1 MTKTNNAVSISTTG
15 TSLNS
20 LVQVTDQLVYAT
32 LVTNPTVSNSQPY
45 ASEFFANTGMT
56 QITGRIYSNVAGS
69 LVLQVSDDGITWD
82 IVSTHAVTA
91 STVLAFT
98 DTPNGAVMQYV
109 FTPSAGSATTFR
121 LSAYAIGARS
131 V

>member
-1 MTKTNNAVSISTTG
+1 MTKSNTVQVSTNG

-20 LVQVTDQLVYAT
+20 QVTVTDQLVYAT
-32 LVTNPTVSNSQPY
+32 LVTNPTLSSSAAFTSPFFSNW
-45 ASEFFANTGMT
+45 GMT
-56 QITGRIYSNVAGS
+56 QITGRIYCNLAGS
-69 LVLQVSDDGITWD
+69 LVLQASDDGITWD
-82 IVSTHAVTA
+82 TVSTHAVTA

-109 FTPSAGSATTFR
+109 FTPNAGSVTAFR